1 MAGNSSR
8 RGATRRTK
16 KGATAGSG
24 GVRRRGLEGKG
35 PTPKA
40 SDRPGHKA
48 YQGGSGGSGQG
59 GKGGAGKGGHG
70 GRQRRGDAP
79 APGENQ
85 VAGRNAVLEALQEG
99 IPATS
104 LTVLARIEGD
114 ERVRE
119 ILRLTTAR
127 GLPIAE
133 ATRTD
138 LDRITDHAVHQGV
151 SLTIPPYEYA
161 DVDELL
167 EIAHD
172 AFEPPLLVALD
183 GITDPRNLGAILR
196 SAGAFGVHGVIL
208 PERRSVSMT
217 ASVWKVAA
225 GAAGRVRV
233 AQVTNLNRTLADL
246 KSRGVFALGLDAE
259 GDVSTRDLASQERSL
274 GTEPVVLVVGAEGK
288 GLSRLARETCDQVVS
303 IPMGERTESLNA
315 SVAAA
320 IALYEIAGVRE
331 GTGIA

>member
-8 RGATRRTK
+8 RGAVRKGK
-16 KGATAGSG
+16 KGATIGSG
-24 GVRRRGLEGKG
+24 GVRRRGLEGRG

-40 SDRPGHKA
+40 EDRPAHKA
-48 YQGGSGGSGQG
+48 YKGSSGSGGS
-59 GKGGAGKGGHG
+59 AGRRTAG
-70 GRQRRGDAP
+70 GRGDRKV
-79 APGENQ
+79 PGSDQ
-85 VAGRNAVLEALQEG
+85 VAGRNAVLEALQEDV
-99 IPATS
+99 PATK
-104 LTVLARIEGD
+104 LTVMVRMDAD

-119 ILRLTTAR
+119 IMRLATSR

-151 SLTIPPYEYA
+151 ALTIPAYEYA

-167 EIAHD
+167 SIAAD
-172 AFEPPLLVALD
+172 RFETPLLVALD

-196 SAGAFGVHGVIL
+196 SADAFGAHGVIL

-233 AQVTNLNRTLADL
+233 AQVTNLNRALTSL
-246 KSRGVFALGLDAE
+246 KQDGVFVLGLDAD
-259 GDVSTRDLASQERSL
+259 GDVTTRELEL
-274 GTEPVVLVVGAEGK
+274 GTQPVVLVVGAEGK
-288 GLSRLARETCDQVVS
+288 GLSRLAREISDQVVS
-303 IPMGERTESLNA
+303 IPMGGRAESLNA

-320 IALYEIAGVRE
+320 IALYEVSGVRA
-331 GTGIA
+331 GQGLG